1 MHRQPSGGLISWL
14 VHNRTGLA
22 FTLAAG
28 LLLVIVIIAIGARNL
43 AEQYQTVRI
52 TGDIRAELDG
62 VLAAVTDA
70 ETGQRGFLMTG
81 DDRYLAPYL
90 TASDA
95 AASHL
100 RTLRS
105 LTEGDARRRR
115 HVDALAPLVSDKL
128 GELGRTVQLARERN
142 REAAMQRVLTGRGL
156 ALMEQ
161 IRSGVAAMK
170 AEERLIQAEQSAE
183 YARQA
188 RRVFLALA
196 GLAGV
201 TFALFVVVLVEYR
214 RREGE
219 IQVTRDALQ
228 SEMAEHEQTSALLAS
243 IVQSSDDAII
253 GLGLDGRVLT
263 WNAGAARLYGYG
275 EPEIRNRS
283 IGVLAPDRDEDAVTA
298 GLDRVLRERAVE
310 RIEAEQVTRDGR
322 RVHVFMAISPIRDA
336 ADAVVG
342 ASIVARDVTARRA
355 AEESLRRRE
364 ATARAFLESASESI
378 VVADAE
384 GRIVLVNAQA
394 ERMFGYPRAELLGR
408 PVEMLIPVRLRERHV
423 THRGTYMAAPRIRAM
438 GQGLDLAA
446 VKKDGTEFPVEVSL
460 SYVETDEGIRTIAF
474 ITDISERVAFQRA
487 ARQADKLAA
496 LGTLSAGIAHE
507 INNPIG
513 IITSRVEVMMLEA
526 DEDGLPVAMRQDLEV
541 ILRHAR
547 RVAGITQGLLSFARQ
562 SSGARGPV
570 NLNRVVEELVQ
581 LARKDMSR
589 ARVEVT
595 LKLDPGLPPIVADAN
610 AIGQVLLNL
619 LTNARSAMAE
629 GGEITIETSHLAA
642 ARTVRLAVRDTG
654 SGIPPETLPKIF
666 DPFFTTKAEG
676 TGLGLS
682 ISHGIVHDHRG
693 TLEVRSEVGKGSTFT
708 LTFPLDAPLDAAKR
722 R

>member
-1 MHRQPSGGLISWL
+1 
-14 VHNRTGLA
+14 
-22 FTLAAG
+22 
-28 LLLVIVIIAIGARNL
+28 
-43 AEQYQTVRI
+43 
-52 TGDIRAELDG
+52 
-62 VLAAVTDA
+62 
-70 ETGQRGFLMTG
+70 
-81 DDRYLAPYL
+81 
-90 TASDA
+90 
-95 AASHL
+95 
-100 RTLRS
+100 
-105 LTEGDARRRR
+105 
-115 HVDALAPLVSDKL
+115 
-128 GELGRTVQLARERN
+128 
-142 REAAMQRVLTGRGL
+142 
-156 ALMEQ
+156 
-161 IRSGVAAMK
+161 
-170 AEERLIQAEQSAE
+170 
-183 YARQA
+183 
-188 RRVFLALA
+188 
-196 GLAGV
+196 
-201 TFALFVVVLVEYR
+201 
-214 RREGE
+214 
-219 IQVTRDALQ
+219 
-228 SEMAEHEQTSALLAS
+228 
-243 IVQSSDDAII
+243 
-253 GLGLDGRVLT
+253 
-263 WNAGAARLYGYG
+263 
-275 EPEIRNRS
+275 
-283 IGVLAPDRDEDAVTA
+283 
-298 GLDRVLRERAVE
+298 
-310 RIEAEQVTRDGR
+310 
-322 RVHVFMAISPIRDA
+322 
-336 ADAVVG
+336 
-342 ASIVARDVTARRA
+342 
-355 AEESLRRRE
+355 
-364 ATARAFLESASESI
+364 
-378 VVADAE
+378 
-384 GRIVLVNAQA
+384 
-394 ERMFGYPRAELLGR
+394 
-408 PVEMLIPVRLRERHV
+408 
-423 THRGTYMAAPRIRAM
+423 MAAPRIRAM

-708 LTFPLDAPLDAAKR
+708 LTFPLDAPLDSAKR